1 MNYAPAPA
9 AGVGYMGG
17 RSAASAMSGGMPSEN
32 THLVPMRLVRFRE
45 VGLPPDS
52 TDRTVWRFAQSN
64 GMLLL
69 TNNRNMQ
76 GNDSL
81 EQTIQDENTATS
93 LPVLTIGDFE
103 RITDRAYRE
112 NCAARLVEIVIY
124 LDDYLGV
131 GRLFIP

>member
-1 MNYAPAPA
+1 MITILSDHDIQGKVFLLWGAVA
-9 AGVGYMGG
+9 ATGWLEM
-17 RSAASAMSGGMPSEN
+17 
-32 THLVPMRLVRFRE
+32 VPMRLVRFRE

-52 TDRTVWRFAQSN
+52 TDRAVWRFAQSN
-64 GMLLL
+64 GMILL

-76 GNDSL
+76 GTHSL
-81 EQTIQDENTATS
+81 EQTIRDENTITS
-93 LPVLTIGDFE
+93 LPVLTFGDFE
-103 RITDRAYRE
+103 RITDRVYRE